1 MTTNDL
7 KQIAAMD
14 KPEAQA
20 PLAPSSGS
28 DAPACPNCRTR
39 MEYEDDRDE
48 EGTLIQCPWWHC
60 PACLHNQYLTDSEL
74 PESVRQNG

>member
-1 MTTNDL
+1 
-7 KQIAAMD
+7 
-14 KPEAQA
+14 
-20 PLAPSSGS
+20 
-28 DAPACPNCRTR
+28 